1 MAVIAKEV
9 LKYDLIYNYTTIWLD
24 YLRDGKTELNEGL
37 EWDDSDYLCAVNSY
51 AAKGNPDH
59 ITYVTNN
66 IVRWKKYNRLFC
78 GEDNITLDRFKELMT
93 CEKADERIN
102 NFRSDSVVHMV
113 IADYAENTLQAILTG
128 KEGVTDDP
136 EFIDLGSWK

>member
-1 MAVIAKEV
+1 
-9 LKYDLIYNYTTIWLD
+9 
-24 YLRDGKTELNEGL
+24 
-37 EWDDSDYLCAVNSY
+37 
-51 AAKGNPDH
+51 
-59 ITYVTNN
+59 
-66 IVRWKKYNRLFC
+66 
-78 GEDNITLDRFKELMT
+78 MT